1 MYHRMTALVAGG
13 ELCRWL
19 SEVCPQT
26 LDTAKRVGVVDARL
40 HCRLTRSPH
49 PLVPVPQLYATC
61 TPGTALAVTVPA
73 DAFVRKSMGITNII
87 FASGSVPQAVV
98 VLAANARVTALVC
111 RQRRRCD
118 QRTATTPPTWTPS
131 RSTRVGATEV
141 CCSTSMRWRLARS
154 KRRRAVQAQ
163 TATAVGLSMWPAW

>member
-1 MYHRMTALVAGG
+1 MSVAQRSVPTNVGHG
-13 ELCRWL
+13 QACR
-19 SEVCPQT
+19 CC
-26 LDTAKRVGVVDARL
+26 RCL

-73 DAFVRKSMGITNII
+73 DAFVRKSMGITNIV

-98 VLAANARVTALVC
+98 VLVANARVTALVC